1 MALKSP
7 LAAEE
12 SVAPWIASDRR
23 RFLAFQRALPA
34 DGTIAFLRDHHMS
47 APFESNALDQLR
59 SFCDGA
65 DREDDV
71 FLDRRLERKRR
82 QLLKRCQKFMYYVGE
97 YTDPTLDSQMSVPR
111 IWEEEAPRKLDH
123 AVYLLHRLAERVV
136 RCYEEFV
143 DTAQGRL
150 SL

>member
-23 RFLAFQRALPA
+23 RFLAFQRTLPA
-34 DGTIAFLRDHHMS
+34 DGTIAFLREHHMS
-47 APFESNALDQLR
+47 APFDRDALDQLR
-59 SFCDGA
+59 SFCDGG
-65 DREDDV
+65 DREDDA
-71 FLDRRLERKRR
+71 FLDRKLERKRR
-82 QLLKRCQKFMYYVGE
+82 QLLRRCRKFLHYVGE
-97 YTDPTLDSQMSVPR
+97 YTDHAQDSQVSVPL

-136 RCYEEFV
+136 RSYEEFV
-143 DTAQGRL
+143 DTARGRL